1 MKNLIIAIT
10 IFLLA
15 APHARA
21 QSLEELERQLDSL
34 LDSRYKSE
42 VTVGLGFGNN
52 PAYGGKAADAFRPI
66 DMKPFLSPSVT
77 YSHKSGLFANTAA
90 YYLLGAERK
99 PWFELDLGAGYDYT
113 RNRALMTGVSY
124 TRYFYA
130 DSSDVPQT
138 PIKNELYAYFIY
150 RKWWLQPGLS
160 LDFGWGNLKEERAAG
175 VSTERGSDFNV
186 IVDVRHPFIFMD
198 VLTAE
203 DGLLIVPTAGLTT
216 GTAKYFSNMKSF
228 RYATRGNAIK
238 QYNGKKNNG
247 RGQGNGN
254 GNGNGNGG
262 QNPQP
267 APEETT
273 ETILS
278 DGSAFKP
285 RAVDLGLRVSYIIGK
300 FAISPSFTLFKMLQG
315 PDTSVAGYFT
325 ANVSVTF

>member
-1 MKNLIIAIT
+1 MKNLVALIL
-10 IFLLA
+10 IFML
-15 APHARA
+15 PVSFARA
-21 QSLEELERQLDSL
+21 QSLAELERQLDSL

-42 VTVGLGFGNN
+42 VTLAAGFGNN

-77 YSHKSGLFANTAA
+77 YTHKSGLFANAAA
-90 YYLLGAERK
+90 YYLLSGGNK
-99 PWFELDLGAGYDYT
+99 PWFEFDLGGGYDYT
-113 RNRALMTGVSY
+113 RNRDLMTGISY
-124 TRYFYA
+124 TRYMYA

-160 LDFGWGNLKEERAAG
+160 LDFGWGSLKREEASVTTRQHG
-175 VSTERGSDFNV
+175 NDFNV
-186 IVDVRHPFIFMD
+186 IVDVRHPFLFMD
-198 VLTAE
+198 VLTAD
-203 DGLLIVPTAGLTT
+203 DGLLIMPIAGLTT
-216 GTAKYFSNMKSF
+216 GTAKYFSSMRSF

-238 QYNGKKNNG
+238 KFSEKKNNG
-247 RGQGNGN
+247 RGNGN

-262 QNPQP
+262 GQG
-267 APEETT
+267 APVAEAT

-315 PDTSVAGYFT
+315 PDTSVSGYFT

>member
-1 MKNLIIAIT
+1 MKNLAAIILT
-10 IFLLA
+10 FLFA
-15 APHARA
+15 VPQARA
-21 QSLEELERQLDSL
+21 QSLAELERQLDSL

-42 VTVGLGFGNN
+42 VTIALGFGNN

-77 YSHKSGLFANTAA
+77 YTHKSGAFANAAA
-90 YYLLGAERK
+90 YYLLGGGNK
-99 PWFELDLGAGYDYT
+99 PWFEFDLGAGYDYT
-113 RNRALMTGVSY
+113 RNSDLLTGISY

-138 PIKNELYAYFIY
+138 PIKNELFAYFIY

-160 LDFGWGNLKEERAAG
+160 LDYGWGSYERQGAAG
-175 VSTERGSDFNV
+175 LATERGNDFNV
-186 IVDVRHPFIFMD
+186 IVDLRHPFVFLD
-198 VLTAE
+198 VLTAD
-203 DGLLIVPTAGLTT
+203 DGFLILPVAGLTT
-216 GTAKYFSNMKSF
+216 GTANYFSSMKSF

-238 QYNGKKNNG
+238 KFNEKGNNG
-247 RGQGNGN
+247 RGNGN

-262 QNPQP
+262 GQGDPVP
-267 APEETT
+267 ETT

-285 RAVDLGLRVSYIIGK
+285 RAVDLGVRVSYIIGK

-315 PDTSVAGYFT
+315 PDTSVSGYFT